1 MGCLV
6 LGFSLVVSFFNAIFL
21 ISAPAE
27 TYYFGMIWTMLTPP
41 YILTCVINTFL
52 IVPFFRRFPYSS
64 AYEVASN
71 TSLLGA
77 NISKVTFVYDVQY
90 VNGFA

>member
-41 YILTCVINTFL
+41 YILTCVINMFL
-52 IVPFFRRFPYSS
+52 MVPFFRRFPYSS

-71 TSLLGA
+71 TSLLG
-77 NISKVTFVYDVQY
+77 TY
-90 VNGFA
+90 VHLRLRSSMTYSTSMG